1 MCNIQK
7 KEAQIKALRKQML
20 SHKCKNPI
28 AVDAKIRKLQHEVIV
43 AYKGK
48 AYEQYLAQ

>member
-1 MCNIQK
+1 MGKIERK
-7 KEAQIKALRKQML
+7 KAQIKALRKQML

-28 AVDAKIRKLQHEVIV
+28 AVDAKIRKLQHEVII

-48 AYEQYLAQ
+48 SYEQFLAQ